1 MLGPGIWRMNSKR
14 DVKQS
19 TMRNVFLHSKTAE
32 VMEFEKKLIKAK
44 SEQNLRRRLHEH
56 ETNRERWKKKNPDY
70 KKKKY
75 VIYI

>member
-1 MLGPGIWRMNSKR
+1 MWPWNMANELEA

-56 ETNRERWKKKNPDY
+56 ETNRERWKKRNPDY
-70 KKKKY
+70 KKKKKY